1 MNPANEPLLAG
12 LFVVVLLVLGG
23 ASGWRQLRMLRRLP
37 DSQEFDPNERRFL
50 RGQARRRLLI
60 AGLLLLLAGLIG
72 GTYLSGMEG
81 RVSAIG
87 AAPAEEGAPH
97 PIRGEDA
104 KQFAKFYAA
113 YWSAVMLVLFA
124 VMAVATVDFW
134 AIHRFGNRQMRNIR
148 VARQAMLDQE
158 LARLRAERGRDGP
171 AGL

>member
-1 MNPANEPLLAG
+1 VDPANEPLFAG
-12 LFVVVLLVLGG
+12 LFVVVLLLMGG
-23 ASGWRQLRMLRRLP
+23 VSGWRQLRMLRRLP

-81 RVSAIG
+81 RVSAFG
-87 AAPAEEGAPH
+87 TPPGEDGTPH
-97 PIRGEDA
+97 PVRGDEA
-104 KQFAKFYAA
+104 RQFAKFYAA

-171 AGL
+171 PSL